1 MKVSFALRML
11 FNTHFEVH
19 GRVQGVFFR
28 KCTKEK
34 ADELDLKGW
43 VRNTSKGTVE
53 GVVQGEREK
62 VIEMKQWLSHVGSP
76 HSSIS
81 KCVFTD
87 ERDVEAPEYSNFG
100 IRRTT

>member
-1 MKVSFALRML
+1 ML
-11 FNTHFEVH
+11 FNTHFEVS

-34 ADELDLKGW
+34 AEELELRGW

-53 GVVQGEREK
+53 GVVQGEKEK
-62 VIEMKQWLSHVGSP
+62 VNEMKGWLSRVGSP

-81 KCVFTD
+81 KCVFSD
-87 ERDVEAPEYSNFG
+87 ERDVQSPEYSNFA
-100 IRRTT
+100 IRKTT